1 MRVAGIGATGTIAML
16 NLATGSATDFTQ
28 GDTFALQI
36 TGAAPNAP
44 VVVTASSGF
53 TANQGTTDATGSY
66 LLTDITPSTTT
77 GPQSQQWTVGGQPV
91 SPSPLTFN
99 IIAAPT
105 QAAAQA
111 AAQSGTPAA
120 QQAAQAALA
129 NASSGSFLTQTIS
142 LFGMNLPV
150 WMLAGG
156 AAALILLMPS
166 GGRR

>member
-1 MRVAGIGATGTIAML
+1 MRVSGIGTTGQISMVDL
-16 NLATGSATDFTQ
+16 VTGRATDFTS

-36 TGAAPNAP
+36 TGATPNAP
-44 VVVTASSGF
+44 VVVTASWG
-53 TANQGTTDATGSY
+53 TINEGTTDASGQY
-66 LLTDITPSTTT
+66 LLTDIVPADTV

-99 IIAAPT
+99 ILAPPT

-111 AAQSGTPAA
+111 AAQSGTTAG